1 MVSKQFTLG
10 DLISRLRTMN
20 PTLEVAITRLQLR
33 PTGFTSYRGHY
44 EDLALTW
51 SCDPGPPV
59 LSSDFLIQ
67 AEWCVGR
74 KFEGY
79 YKRGSYT
86 MGFET
91 RLWLSRVGEA
101 SNMGIIGLY
110 PYDRYLYVKF
120 KGMD

>member
-79 YKRGSYT
+79 KGGSYT

-91 RLWLSRVGEA
+91 RLWLSRVGET

-110 PYDRYLYVKF
+110 PYERYLYVKF